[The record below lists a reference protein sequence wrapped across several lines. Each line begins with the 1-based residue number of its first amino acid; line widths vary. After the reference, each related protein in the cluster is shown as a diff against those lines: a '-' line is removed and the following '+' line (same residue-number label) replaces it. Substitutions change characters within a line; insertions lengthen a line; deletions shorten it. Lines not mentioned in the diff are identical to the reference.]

1 MIVEQIEV
9 FKPFDSVI
17 IRQVEG
23 GYTSEEHH
31 RLFESINVEHHD
43 TLWEAKVSIER
54 KIKRLHDVK
63 ELLAPAIQKLLPEIQ
78 NLGVEGVMEYCEK
91 NFDRISQVVE
101 EQSK

>member
-17 IRQVEG
+17 IRQVED

-31 RLFESINVEHHD
+31 KIFGSINVEHHN
-43 TLWEAKVSIER
+43 TLWEAKVSIEK

-63 ELLAPAIQKLLPEIQ
+63 ELLAPTIKKLLPEMQ
-78 NLGVEGVMEYCEK
+78 NLGIEGTIEYCEK
-91 NFDRISQVVE
+91 NFEKICQMAE
-101 EQSK
+101 EDSK